1 MEYCPDR
8 WLVIKITTKETGKV
22 HYRVFATWH
31 GGYLGS
37 DSWKL
42 NSGIVSATLEE
53 DCFIFIGDSAS
64 VYACSKY
71 SYGTTGYGSMVL
83 NSLMEGAES
92 VHTEIMD
99 EDTDWCNFKYE

>member
-8 WLVIKITTKETGKV
+8 WLVVKITTKETGKV

-42 NSGIVSATLEE
+42 NSDIIVATEYENPL
-53 DCFIFIGDSAS
+53 ALK
-64 VYACSKY
+64 VTQVACIDVQSI
-71 SYGTTGYGSMVL
+71 L
-83 NSLMEGAES
+83 ILLQHMEVA
-92 VHTEIMD
+92 
-99 EDTDWCNFKYE
+99 Y